1 MIEYMRRWPESKE
14 GKLYIFIIRTRLWL
28 NKANARLYIQSLF
41 DIEGL

>member
-14 GKLYIFIIRTRLWL
+14 GKLYIFIIRTSLWL